1 MYDSDDFN
9 DVCFLMS
16 GTVQDLKRKQEVTLF
31 SQKF

>member
-1 MYDSDDFN
+1 MYDSEDFK

-16 GTVQDLKRKQEVTLF
+16 GAVCDLKRQQVVTLF